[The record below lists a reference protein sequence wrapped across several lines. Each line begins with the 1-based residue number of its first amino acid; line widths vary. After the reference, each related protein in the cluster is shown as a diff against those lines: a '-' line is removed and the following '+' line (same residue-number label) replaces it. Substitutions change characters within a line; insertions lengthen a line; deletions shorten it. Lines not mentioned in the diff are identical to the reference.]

1 MTISEL
7 VSQRRPHRVDAQRN
21 YDALVA
27 AAREAFTEH
36 GINASL
42 EDVARRAG
50 VGVATLYRNFPT
62 REDLIE
68 TVYVQE
74 VISVCRYGDDLAG
87 LEPWDALVAWLERFA
102 QYVGTKQALID
113 GLNRESPAYGPCRDA
128 LYGSGGPLLQSAQ
141 ASGKARKDV
150 SIDDVMRF
158 FIGISAVNLAEQK
171 QQSRLF
177 AMGID
182 GLRSAPLAG

>member
-1 MTISEL
+1 MTIADL
-7 VSQRRPHRVDAQRN
+7 VKQRRPHRVDAQRN

-27 AAREAFTEH
+27 AAREAFTEQ

-62 REDLIE
+62 REELIE
-68 TVYVQE
+68 TVYVEE
-74 VISVCRYGDDLAG
+74 VMSVCRYGDDLAG
-87 LEPWDALVAWLERFA
+87 LDPWDALVAWLHRFA
-102 QYVGTKQALID
+102 RYVGTKQALID
-113 GLNRESPAYGPCRDA
+113 GLNRESPAFEPCRDA
-128 LYGSGGPLLQSAQ
+128 LYGSGGPLLRGAQ
-141 ASGKARKDV
+141 ASGEARNDV
-150 SIDDVMRF
+150 DIDDVMRF
-158 FIGISAVNLAEQK
+158 FIGISAVNLAEES

-182 GLRSAPLAG
+182 GLRHQSA